1 LSATPSATGEESPM
15 KVVPADQVVVDVRF
29 TPRGS
34 DLLPRKREVRPQ
46 HASAGGLPLR
56 GDFVTITVGNHQLT
70 FRVVSRNFELLSGIT
85 TIRDRARRSR

>member
-1 LSATPSATGEESPM
+1 MTVTPP
-15 KVVPADQVVVDVRF
+15 DQVVVDVRF

-34 DLLPRKREVRPQ
+34 DLLPRNVKYDLNMP
-46 HASAGGLPLR
+46 SAGGLPLR

-85 TIRDRARRSR
+85 TIRIELGAPDEAML